1 MISKLISIDHIKTFI
16 KYIDINNRNY
26 LLKIMQ
32 SFKRNIYKDRKD
44 KKNYNMIFK
53 KIRGY
58 WLDSEISLLVSTL
71 SSLLKYPYH
80 QFVSRFPE

>member
-16 KYIDINNRNY
+16 KYIEINNRNY

-44 KKNYNMIFK
+44 KKK
-53 KIRGY
+53 
-58 WLDSEISLLVSTL
+58 L
-71 SSLLKYPYH
+71 
-80 QFVSRFPE
+80 